1 MKRLSIPMSRKESIC
16 MWCYLFFEMFVLPT
30 ALYLC
35 NTLLPSPLNDTGINI
50 IYFVINFLV
59 TVVVCRNFLKKS
71 IIKAVAHPFALL
83 KAAFFGFLLYYA
95 ASFVVT
101 WIILILQPNY
111 INANDAS
118 ISVMSQD
125 NYAFISLCTVF
136 LVPPVEEILYRGLI
150 FRGLH
155 SRSRFL
161 AYAVSS
167 LVFSA
172 VHVTG
177 YIGFHD
183 PLMLALSL
191 LQYIPAGLC
200 LAWAYEKA
208 DTIAAPIL
216 LHMTINQIA
225 MMSMR

>member
-1 MKRLSIPMSRKESIC
+1 MSRKESIC

-35 NTLLPSPLNDTGINI
+35 NMLLPVPLSDTWINI
-50 IYFVINFLV
+50 IYFVLNFLV
-59 TVVVCRNFLKKS
+59 TIVVCRKFLKKS
-71 IIKAVAHPFALL
+71 VLKAIEHPFVLL

-101 WIILILQPNY
+101 WFIFLLQPNY
-111 INANDAS
+111 SNANDAN
-118 ISVMSQD
+118 IAVMSQD
-125 NYAFISLCTVF
+125 HYALISLCTIF

-155 SRSRFL
+155 SRSRIA

-167 LVFSA
+167 IVFSA

-183 PLMLALSL
+183 PVMLALSL
-191 LQYIPAGLC
+191 LQYIPAGVC
-200 LAWAYEKA
+200 LAWAYERS

-225 MMSMR
+225 MLTMR